1 MSPFQAEDAFSLLKK
16 LISTPSL
23 SGQEGDTAE
32 IISRTLEAHGVEVH
46 RKFHNVWAKNLYF
59 DPSKPTLLLNSHHDT
74 VKPVPGWVRNPFD
87 PVVEGDVLYG
97 LGSNDAGA
105 SLVCLL
111 TAFLHFY
118 PQNDLSYNLIF
129 VASAEEEISGPK
141 GIESLLPELGQVDGA
156 IVGEPTGMQVAIAEK
171 GLMVLDCI
179 SRGRAGHAARLEGV
193 NAIYEALQ
201 DLEWFRSFQFPKV
214 SPVLGPVLM
223 QVTVIQA
230 GGQHN
235 VVPAECRFTVD
246 IRCTDAYTLE
256 ELLDIIRRHVKAEVQ
271 PRSMRLRPSAIA
283 PDHPLVRACVMM
295 GTPTFG
301 SPTLS
306 DQALMPFPS
315 IKIGPGDSARS
326 HTADEYIRSKVIES
340 GVQGY
345 VQLLN
350 HFFKM
355 HLL

>member
-1 MSPFQAEDAFSLLKK
+1 MSLFQSEDAFFLLKK

-59 DPSKPTLLLNSHHDT
+59 DPTKPTLLLNSHHDT

-118 PQNDLSYNLIF
+118 RETDISCNLIF
-129 VASAEEEISGPK
+129 AATAEEEVSGPK
-141 GIESLLPELGQVDGA
+141 GIESLLPELGQVDCA
-156 IVGEPTGMQVAIAEK
+156 IVGEPTGMQVAVAEK

-179 SRGRAGHAARLEGV
+179 SHGRAGHAARLEGV
-193 NAIYEALQ
+193 NAIYEALPE
-201 DLEWFRSFQFPKV
+201 LEWFRSFQFPKV
-214 SPVLGPVLM
+214 SPVLGPVMM
-223 QVTVIQA
+223 QVTAIEA

-246 IRCTDAYTLE
+246 VRCTDAYTLE

-271 PRSMRLRPSAIA
+271 PRSTRLRPSAIA
-283 PDHPLVRACVMM
+283 PDHPLVRACVLMD
-295 GTPTFG
+295 TPTFG

-306 DQALMPFPS
+306 DQALMPFSS
-315 IKIGPGDSARS
+315 IKIGPGDSSRS
-326 HTADEYIRSKVIES
+326 HTADEYIRWHEIES
-340 GVQGY
+340 GVQNY
-345 VQLLN
+345 IQLLN
-350 HFFKM
+350 NFFK
-355 HLL
+355 LNQL